1 MKKIPIILILLAI
14 SLLSFFSACGG
25 SSDTHTVRF
34 VQDSYDDVVK
44 IVKDG
49 EDLTDIPEPKPKI
62 GYTVKWEKS
71 EIKNVKKDT
80 VINCVGNSQNVYRR
94 F

>member
-1 MKKIPIILILLAI
+1 MVSARPFGTGGNTIVQGEFMKKIPIILILLAI

-49 EDLTDIPEPKPKI
+49 
-62 GYTVKWEKS
+62 
-71 EIKNVKKDT
+71 
-80 VINCVGNSQNVYRR
+80 
-94 F
+94 